1 MKKPIHG
8 FIKTFGSTLFILLM
22 LLNAVTSLQGF
33 GKDKILSKN
42 PKKQRQDSLRCQ
54 LPTFSARYTDVTQP
68 NVNDGKITIA
78 NIRSATRYAYGLE
91 SEKDKLTFD
100 KALPI
105 TPLLKTIEIKNIP
118 NPTGIQK
125 YIVRLFNGSN
135 KCFSDQTL
143 TFEHVNFAEG
153 LDFADIEIIQ
163 LASNQQPAL
172 NEEVTFTTIVVNK
185 GTKATTGIE
194 VQQVYSTSMALFYF
208 YTDKGEFDVS
218 KRIWT
223 IGTVAGGQTFT
234 LVTKARITQQG
245 LSFLASYVSNQNE
258 KDIDSNARNAE
269 GGEDDYAQ
277 TCVSVPIKMDK
288 GESFKVTMKGYAGIK
303 WYYKSTSGKFEEVT
317 NSTNG
322 AIAKM
327 NSDSSLTIASS
338 GEFMYSKL
346 RGGCRI
352 SSCCPIIV
360 EGCRGPAIAVDSI
373 YCNKKVDSY
382 TIEITLRDSEWNVA
396 ESVIKVLGVIG
407 APAVTQVLNGINK
420 FPISASAG
428 YVVSNGG
435 NKYTIQNVPAFIASV
450 SLTSTDISGK
460 CFNYRTVKAPTC
472 GQVMVELPKLEVSE
486 LTFKQGDAPTLAAS
500 VADKNNEVVWFT
512 SETAKTPVH
521 QGNTFQPEKEGTYY
535 VAAKNKKTSQLSP
548 KTPVVLR
555 EIAANEPTKTC
566 SCDMAERLK
575 SLTEAEIMLE
585 SAEISVSKMYPSPAD
600 EYVTFDYVLSS
611 SVRTAKLSFYTIT
624 GTEIASY
631 VLNKDINKVKVNT
644 ATWDEGLYLFNLS
657 VDGKKVASNRIVV
670 GH

>member
-1 MKKPIHG
+1 MKNPLLG
-8 FIKTFGSTLFILLM
+8 FNNTFGCFIIIFLSLFVGYSTL
-22 LLNAVTSLQGF
+22 SYS
-33 GKDKILSKN
+33 KDKKLTIV

-54 LPTFSARYTDVTQP
+54 LPTFSARFTDVTQP
-68 NVNDGKITIA
+68 NANDGKITIA
-78 NIRSATRYAYGLE
+78 NIRSATRYAYALE

-100 KALPI
+100 KATAI
-105 TPLLKTIEIKNIP
+105 TPIQKTIEIKNLP
-118 NPTGIQK
+118 NPKGIQK
-125 YIVRLFNGSN
+125 YIIRLFNGSN
-135 KCFSDQTL
+135 KCYSDQTV

-153 LDFADIEIIQ
+153 LDFADVEIIQ

-185 GTKATTGIE
+185 GTIATTGIE
-194 VQQVYSTSMALFYF
+194 VQQVYSPSMAMFYF
-208 YTDKGEFDVS
+208 YTDKGEFDVN

-223 IGTVAGGQTFT
+223 IGTIAGGQTFT

-245 LSFLASYVSNQNE
+245 LSFLASYVSKQNE
-258 KDIDSNARNAE
+258 KDKDSNVRNAE

-288 GESFKVTMKGYAGIK
+288 GESFKVTMKGYGGIK
-303 WYYKSTSGKFEEVT
+303 WYYKSPSGKFEEIAISS
-317 NSTNG
+317 NSQV
-322 AIAKM
+322 AKM
-327 NSDSSLTIASS
+327 NTDSSLTIMSS
-338 GEFMYSKL
+338 GEYMYSKM

-352 SSCCPIIV
+352 SSCCPIVV

-373 YCNKKVDSY
+373 YCNQKVDSY
-382 TIEITLRDSEWNVA
+382 NIEITLRDSEWNVA
-396 ESVIKVLGVIG
+396 ESVIKVLGGIG

-420 FPISASAG
+420 FPLQSSAG
-428 YVVSNGG
+428 YVVARGG
-435 NKYTIQNVPAFIASV
+435 NKYSVLNVPAFIPSV
-450 SLTSTDISGK
+450 SLTSTDITGK

-472 GQVMVELPKLEVSE
+472 GQVMVEMPILEASE
-486 LTFKQGDAPTLAAS
+486 MSFKKGDAPTFSAV
-500 VADKNNEVVWFT
+500 VADTKTTEVVWFT
-512 SETAKTPVH
+512 SEVSKTPVH
-521 QGNTFQPEKEGTYY
+521 VGSTFQPEKEGTYY

-548 KTPVVLR
+548 KTPVILT

-585 SAEISVSKMYPSPAD
+585 STEISVSKMYPNPAD

-611 SVRTAKLSFYTIT
+611 SVRNAKLNFYTIT
-624 GTEIASY
+624 GTEVASY
-631 VLNKDINKVKVNT
+631 VLSKDSNKVRVNT
-644 ATWDEGLYLFNLS
+644 TTWDEGLYLFNLS